1 MAKEVKMVLCDT
13 NILIHAFNGNQL
25 TINQLEAIGFE
36 NILLSSI
43 TVMELLQGMNNKT
56 ELLQMKKRINYYDI
70 IQFDEKVS
78 EKSIELIEKFKLSHH
93 LQIPDA
99 IIGAT
104 AIISQ
109 IALYTYNVKDFKFM
123 PDIVLYQSK

>member
-1 MAKEVKMVLCDT
+1 LAKEVKMVLCDT